1 MRANVVLAQGEI
13 FVGEVE
19 WSGKGWLRLR
29 TDAGQR
35 LINLAHVAVI
45 SFDGSVLDQ
54 DGDAVDA
61 ALPKPSSKDRPVK
74 VSQAPGRPWHDDELK
89 RLADA
94 FLDGHEDAE
103 LAERH
108 KRARPAIKQLRQGF
122 ECARGNLVED
132 QISPVAATWVPRWR
146 RVLAG

>member
-1 MRANVVLAQGEI
+1 MR
-13 FVGEVE
+13 
-19 WSGKGWLRLR
+19 
-29 TDAGQR
+29 
-35 LINLAHVAVI
+35 
-45 SFDGSVLDQ
+45 
-54 DGDAVDA
+54 
-61 ALPKPSSKDRPVK
+61 
-74 VSQAPGRPWHDDELK
+74 VSQAPGSPWSDAELK

-94 FLDGHEDAE
+94 FLDGHEDGE

-132 QISPVAATWVPRWR
+132 QISSVAATWVSRWR

>member
-1 MRANVVLAQGEI
+1 MRANVVLAQGEV

-45 SFDGSVLDQ
+45 GLVGSVLD
-54 DGDAVDA
+54 DEDEIDS
-61 ALPKPSSKDRPVK
+61 ALPKPTSKDRPVK
-74 VSQAPGRPWHDDELK
+74 VSQAPGRPWPDDELK

-94 FLDGHEDAE
+94 FLDGVEDNE

-132 QISPVAATWVPRWR
+132 QISEVAATWVPRWR